1 MPTFS
6 DDKSYEK
13 FKKETEAFS
22 SSSKISG
29 VEKNKA
35 ENPRKGKSPEIVN
48 KYGYHITNLAE
59 NKTKSKAEDT
69 SEQGL

>member
-29 VEKNKA
+29 VEKN
-35 ENPRKGKSPEIVN
+35 NSLFRKVFSESSSDIN
-48 KYGYHITNLAE
+48 MYIIHIYVIFIHFRSCPVKNCLC
-59 NKTKSKAEDT
+59 
-69 SEQGL
+69 

>member
-29 VEKNKA
+29 DEKNKSG
-35 ENPRKGKSPEIVN
+35 NPIKGKSPEIVN
-48 KYGYHITNLAE
+48 KYGFDKLNELVKMNFKNIDKIKE
-59 NKTKSKAEDT
+59 N
-69 SEQGL
+69 